1 MILVK
6 LKCDKKVNERLRFY
20 DINKRKLENFLN
32 YHTNNLVPSRKW
44 WTYDISVKGIAGN
57 SSQYF
62 WNEDEIEVALQCAD
76 CSSKKQRR
84 IYFLQSL
91 VHEYRHW
98 VQAQLQH
105 VPENKLSY
113 TENDIEE
120 QNDNYTKNEYEV
132 ECKEWEKIVEEFNKY
147 L

>member
-1 MILVK
+1 
-6 LKCDKKVNERLRFY
+6 
-20 DINKRKLENFLN
+20 
-32 YHTNNLVPSRKW
+32 
-44 WTYDISVKGIAGN
+44 
-57 SSQYF
+57 
-62 WNEDEIEVALQCAD
+62 LQCVD

-98 VQAQLQH
+98 VQAQLQK
-105 VPENKLSY
+105 VPEKKLAY
-113 TENDIEE
+113 TEDDIEE
-120 QNDNYTKNEYEV
+120 QNDKYTKNKYEI